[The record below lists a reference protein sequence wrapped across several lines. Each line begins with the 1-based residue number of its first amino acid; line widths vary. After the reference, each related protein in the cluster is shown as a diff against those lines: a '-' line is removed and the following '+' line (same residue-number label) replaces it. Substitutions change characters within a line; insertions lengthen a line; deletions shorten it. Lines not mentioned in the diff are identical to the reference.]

1 MVVVDNAAVAVDTPN
16 SYPSSTTQSQTW
28 TLLQHQDQGPHEEV
42 KQLPS
47 QAVQQAPNSNV
58 EVQLEDVAAVADAI
72 RLRVGLA
79 CDSTLAVLTDRT
91 RRRFDSLLSS
101 EERGFS
107 IDEGERYGNGLLLKP
122 DPSD

>member
-1 MVVVDNAAVAVDTPN
+1 MVVVDNAAAAVDTPN

-58 EVQLEDVAAVADAI
+58 EVQLEDVAAVD
-72 RLRVGLA
+72 VVND
-79 CDSTLAVLTDRT
+79 CDEVLVDL
-91 RRRFDSLLSS
+91 LLSLMVVHH
-101 EERGFS
+101 GS
-107 IDEGERYGNGLLLKP
+107 IPSQNQVLLHEP
-122 DPSD
+122 N